1 MTNTWKRLSKYEG
14 VIRTDYRKLKQGEY
28 PMNIRRRIIPI
39 RAVMLWN
46 DAVVLIDAYN
56 FLEGFKLDVMQYWK
70 IIFLWLEFELHT

>member
-1 MTNTWKRLSKYEG
+1 
-14 VIRTDYRKLKQGEY
+14 
-28 PMNIRRRIIPI
+28 MNIRRRIIPI